1 MITKDE
7 LEKLWRSA
15 RTSEQLD
22 RYYELRRE
30 RDAATQRV
38 LMVCARCHC
47 GFQRLPQNALCR
59 FCQGHSAR
67 RTIAENVLATLP
79 GCTGVA
85 AICSTS
91 ADEYECAGPHGSSAA
106 QVARLLG
113 GTGWEYAQVRTDSL
127 LFEAVRRQNQVLAV
141 ATSDS
146 KLSRG
151 LLERSVS
158 KLNADIEAIR
168 CKVS

>member
-7 LEKLWRSA
+7 LERLWRSA
-15 RTSEQLD
+15 RTPEQLD
-22 RYYELRRE
+22 RYYDLRRE
-30 RDAATQRV
+30 RDAATQLV
-38 LMVCARCHC
+38 LMVCACCHR
-47 GFQRLPQNALCR
+47 GFQRLPKNALCR

-91 ADEYECAGPHGSSAA
+91 ADEYECAGPHGGSAA

-113 GTGWEYAQVRTDSL
+113 ATEGEYAQVRIGSL
-127 LFEAVRRQNQVLAV
+127 LFEAVRRQDQVLAV

-146 KLSRG
+146 KLSQE

-158 KLNADIEAIR
+158 RLSADIEAIR
-168 CKVS
+168 RKFS